1 MRVRRAVGGRGGE
14 AGRADVRLEEE
25 RHARERPQ
33 VGGLVVG
40 RDLPLPLVAAVL
52 EPDLDLR
59 KERVAQLKG
68 IACTLRDAACKDEG
82 VWSIQFK
89 FCVLWMSVCAL
100 T

>member
-1 MRVRRAVGGRGGE
+1 MRVRRAVGGGGE

-40 RDLPLPLVAAVL
+40 RDLPLPLVPAVL

-68 IACTLRDAACKDEG
+68 IVCIIRDACGVYKDEG
-82 VWSIQFK
+82 VYQSE
-89 FCVLWMSVCAL
+89 LLSHR
-100 T
+100 